1 MTKQLR
7 SGMMLSVA
15 LLAAQL
21 GYAASQANSAAQ
33 NRIEREVRRELV
45 TLPFYSLFDHFT
57 FRVEG
62 YTVTLMGKVSRP
74 TLKSDAENVIKKI
87 EGVEKVA
94 NQIEVLPLSPNDD
107 RLRLALYRADL
118 RPQRTSDPGDPRG
131 SADSHHRRERK
142 RDPGGPGGDS
152 GGKNRCRRPGQR
164 SVRSLLGHQQPPGG
178 EPVVTDGLGGG
189 SRVAVEPRAATFQ
202 LDASHELHERLLS
215 SVAIA
220 ILAVCSC
227 ARAQDHPAERAVA
240 RAGSSYTPPTGKERR
255 DLYVRRA
262 FLSPGVLF
270 RAAGPALGSH
280 LKNRPP
286 EWGQGMEGYGRRV
299 ANRFG
304 RFALKETYEAA
315 GAAALGHEV
324 RYLRSTRSG
333 FLPRAGQAMAATFIT
348 YDRNG
353 RRTPHIARLGS
364 AFAAEFT
371 GNLWMPAGY
380 RTGAEAVRGVGIELG
395 MNSVFNLFREFSP
408 ELKRVLPWK

>member
-1 MTKQLR
+1 MNYWKL
-7 SGMMLSVA
+7 
-15 LLAAQL
+15 
-21 GYAASQANSAAQ
+21 
-33 NRIEREVRRELV
+33 
-45 TLPFYSLFDHFT
+45 
-57 FRVEG
+57 
-62 YTVTLMGKVSRP
+62 
-74 TLKSDAENVIKKI
+74 
-87 EGVEKVA
+87 
-94 NQIEVLPLSPNDD
+94 
-107 RLRLALYRADL
+107 
-118 RPQRTSDPGDPRG
+118 
-131 SADSHHRRERK
+131 
-142 RDPGGPGGDS
+142 
-152 GGKNRCRRPGQR
+152 
-164 SVRSLLGHQQPPGG
+164 
-178 EPVVTDGLGGG
+178 
-189 SRVAVEPRAATFQ
+189 
-202 LDASHELHERLLS
+202 LLS
-215 SVAIA
+215 SVAMTV
-220 ILAVCSC
+220 LAVPVG
-227 ARAQDHPAERAVA
+227 AKAQGLPAEPGLHAGLNAGNEAGYSGSNSALLARAVA
-240 RAGSSYTPPTGKERR
+240 RAAHTYTPPTGKERR

-262 FLSPGVLF
+262 FLSPGAFL

-286 EWGQGMEGYGRRV
+286 EWGQGMEGYGRRF

-315 GAAALGHEV
+315 GAVVLGHEV

-333 FLPRAGQAMAATFIT
+333 FLPRAGHAMAATFIT